1 MNESSL
7 NPPRADTKAI
17 PFPADRIDLVRTLRD
32 LNSIEIDCDK
42 TSVELQHLRDRLRQ
56 KLPSEILAIHEKLL
70 AEGKRSVA
78 PRFANACTECSAEV
92 NIRAGHKLIA
102 GIFVQC
108 PGCSTL
114 LYG

>member
-7 NPPRADTKAI
+7 NRPSADPKEI
-17 PFPADRIDLVRTLRD
+17 RFPVDRIDLVRTLRD
-32 LNSIEIDCDK
+32 LNSIEIDCDNI
-42 TSVELQHLRDRLRQ
+42 SVELQHLRNRLRQ
-56 KLPSEILAIHEKLL
+56 KLPPEILAIHEKLR

-92 NIRAGHKLIA
+92 ISRAGDKLIA

-108 PGCSTL
+108 PGCGTL